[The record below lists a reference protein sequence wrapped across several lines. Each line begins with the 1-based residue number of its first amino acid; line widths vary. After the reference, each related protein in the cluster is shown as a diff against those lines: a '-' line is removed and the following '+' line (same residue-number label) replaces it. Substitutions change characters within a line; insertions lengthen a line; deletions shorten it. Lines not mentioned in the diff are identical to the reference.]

1 VRGLS
6 PKETK
11 NNEKKGNNML
21 LAAAEIAGLSG
32 SLSMVGVGLVGLGGA
47 LGVGVAG
54 AKAAEAIGRNPGTFG
69 KVFTV
74 ALIAMALAEGLAI
87 LAFFVVPRN

>member
-1 VRGLS
+1 
-6 PKETK
+6 
-11 NNEKKGNNML
+11 MMFAAA
-21 LAAAEIAGLSG
+21 AAAEAAAGITG
-32 SLSMVGVGLVGLGGA
+32 SLGMVGVGLVGLGGA
-47 LGVGVAG
+47 LGVGMAG

-87 LAFFVVPRN
+87 LAFFVVTRYP

>member
-1 VRGLS
+1 
-6 PKETK
+6 
-11 NNEKKGNNML
+11 MM

-47 LGVGVAG
+47 IGVGVAG

-69 KVFTV
+69 RVFTV

-87 LAFFVVPRN
+87 LAFFVVPR

>member
-1 VRGLS
+1 
-6 PKETK
+6 
-11 NNEKKGNNML
+11 MM
-21 LAAAEIAGLSG
+21 LAAAAPEIVAGLSG
-32 SLSMVGVGLVGLGGA
+32 SMSMVGVGLVGMGGA
-47 LGVGVAG
+47 LGVGIAG

-87 LAFFVVPRN
+87 LAFFVVQRT

>member
-1 VRGLS
+1 MTS
-6 PKETK
+6 
-11 NNEKKGNNML
+11 MM
-21 LAAAEIAGLSG
+21 LAAAAPEVAAGLSG
-32 SLSMVGVGLVGLGGA
+32 SMTMIGIGLVGMGGA
-47 LGVGVAG
+47 LGVGIAG

-87 LAFFVVPRN
+87 LAFFVVQPK

>member
-1 VRGLS
+1 
-6 PKETK
+6 
-11 NNEKKGNNML
+11 MMFAA
-21 LAAAEIAGLSG
+21 AAAEVAGLSG
-32 SLSMVGVGLVGLGGA
+32 SLGMVGVGLVGLGGA
-47 LGVGVAG
+47 LGVGMAG

-87 LAFFVVPRN
+87 LAFFVVQRLP

>member
-1 VRGLS
+1 
-6 PKETK
+6 
-11 NNEKKGNNML
+11 M
-21 LAAAEIAGLSG
+21 AAGLSG
-32 SLSMVGVGLVGLGGA
+32 NVSLIGIGLVGMGGAIGVGL
-47 LGVGVAG
+47 AG

-87 LAFFVVPRN
+87 LAFFVVAR

>member
-1 VRGLS
+1 
-6 PKETK
+6 
-11 NNEKKGNNML
+11 MMDMM
-21 LAAAEIAGLSG
+21 LAAAAAPDVAHGLTG
-32 SLSMVGVGLVGLGGA
+32 SMSMIGVGLVGLGGA
-47 LGVGVAG
+47 LGVGLAG

-87 LAFFVVPRN
+87 LAFFVVQRT

>member
-1 VRGLS
+1 
-6 PKETK
+6 
-11 NNEKKGNNML
+11 MM
-21 LAAAEIAGLSG
+21 LAAAAAGDVAAGLTG

-47 LGVGVAG
+47 LGVGMAG

-69 KVFTV
+69 RVFTV

-87 LAFFVVPRN
+87 LAFFVVSRT

>member
-1 VRGLS
+1 MS
-6 PKETK
+6 
-11 NNEKKGNNML
+11 MM
-21 LAAAEIAGLSG
+21 LAAAGDVAGLSG
-32 SLSMVGVGLVGLGGA
+32 HMIGIGLVGLGGA
-47 LGVGVAG
+47 LGVGIAG

-87 LAFFVVPRN
+87 LAFFVVNRT

>member
-1 VRGLS
+1 
-6 PKETK
+6 
-11 NNEKKGNNML
+11 MM
-21 LAAAEIAGLSG
+21 LAAAELAAGLSG
-32 SLSMVGVGLVGLGGA
+32 NVSLIGIGLVGMGGAIGVGL
-47 LGVGVAG
+47 AG

-87 LAFFVVPRN
+87 LAFFVVQK

>member
-1 VRGLS
+1 
-6 PKETK
+6 
-11 NNEKKGNNML
+11 MM
-21 LAAAEIAGLSG
+21 LAAAAGEIAVGLSG
-32 SLSMVGVGLVGLGGA
+32 SMSMVGVGLVGLGGA
-47 LGVGVAG
+47 LGVGLAG

-87 LAFFVVPRN
+87 LAFFVVQRT

>member
-1 VRGLS
+1 MTEL
-6 PKETK
+6 
-11 NNEKKGNNML
+11 M
-21 LAAAEIAGLSG
+21 LAAADPGVVGGLTG
-32 SLSMVGVGLVGLGGA
+32 SMSMIGVGLVGMGGA
-47 LGVGVAG
+47 LGVGIAG

-87 LAFFVVPRN
+87 LAFFVVQRT

>member
-1 VRGLS
+1 MTEL
-6 PKETK
+6 
-11 NNEKKGNNML
+11 M
-21 LAAAEIAGLSG
+21 LAAAAAPEVAAGLSG
-32 SLSMVGVGLVGLGGA
+32 SMSMVGVGLVGLGGA
-47 LGVGVAG
+47 LGVGMAG

-87 LAFFVVPRN
+87 LAFFVVDKG

>member
-1 VRGLS
+1 MTEL
-6 PKETK
+6 
-11 NNEKKGNNML
+11 M
-21 LAAAEIAGLSG
+21 LAAAAAPDVAVGLSG
-32 SLSMVGVGLVGLGGA
+32 SMSMVGVGLVGLGGA
-47 LGVGVAG
+47 LGVGMAG

-87 LAFFVVPRN
+87 LAFFVVARN

>member
-1 VRGLS
+1 MTEL
-6 PKETK
+6 
-11 NNEKKGNNML
+11 M
-21 LAAAEIAGLSG
+21 LAAAAAEPIVTGLSG
-32 SLSMVGVGLVGLGGA
+32 SMSMVGVGLVGLGGA
-47 LGVGVAG
+47 LGVGMAG

-87 LAFFVVPRN
+87 LAFFVVAR